1 MVLTAEDRRLLQA
14 SVAKLGCRLEDI
26 GADALNRL
34 FIVFPQS
41 KTYFSHFNLS
51 PGSKDIIHQ
60 GEKVGKALDS
70 ALKHLDDIRGTLS
83 QLSDLHAYN
92 LRVDPVNF
100 KLLIKCFH
108 VSLATHLRT
117 EYSAS
122 ACLAWDKLLEHV
134 SDMLCEKYR

>member
-14 SVAKLGCRLEDI
+14 SVGKLGCRLEDI

-34 FIVFPQS
+34 LIVYPKT
-41 KTYFSHFNLS
+41 KTYFSHYNLS

-60 GEKVGKALDS
+60 GEKVGKALDN
-70 ALKHLDDIRGTLS
+70 ALKHLDDLRGTLS

-100 KLLIKCFH
+100 ELLSKCFI
-108 VSLATHLRT
+108 VSLATHLT
-117 EYSAS
+117 KEYNACC
-122 ACLAWDKLLEHV
+122 CLAWVKFFEQV
-134 SDMLCEKYR
+134 GDMLSKNYR

>member
-14 SVAKLGCRLEDI
+14 STAKLGCRLEDI
-26 GADALNRL
+26 GADGLNRL
-34 FIVFPQS
+34 LVVFPQS
-41 KTYFSHFNLS
+41 KTYFSHLNLN

-100 KLLIKCFH
+100 KLLSKCLQ
-108 VSLATHLRT
+108 VSLATHLRA

-122 ACLAWDKLLEHV
+122 ISLAWDKFFELV
-134 SDMLCEKYR
+134 SDVLCEKYR

>member
-1 MVLTAEDRRLLQA
+1 M
-14 SVAKLGCRLEDI
+14 
-26 GADALNRL
+26 
-34 FIVFPQS
+34 VFPQS

-60 GEKVGKALDS
+60 GEKIGKALDS

-100 KLLIKCFH
+100 QASRGK
-108 VSLATHLRT
+108 ATVTAGWEDRCPVDPD
-117 EYSAS
+117 S
-122 ACLAWDKLLEHV
+122 
-134 SDMLCEKYR
+134 

>member
-92 LRVDPVNF
+92 LRVDP
-100 KLLIKCFH
+100 LLIKCFH

>member
-14 SVAKLGCRLEDI
+14 SVGKLGCRLEDI

-34 FIVFPQS
+34 LMVFPKT
-41 KTYFSHFNLS
+41 KTYFSHYNLS

-60 GEKVGKALDS
+60 GEKVGKALDN
-70 ALKHLDDIRGTLS
+70 ALKHLDDLRGALS

-100 KLLIKCFH
+100 KLLSKCFI
-108 VSLATHLRT
+108 VSLATHLRN
-117 EYSAS
+117 EYNPCV
-122 ACLAWDKLLEHV
+122 CLAWAKFLEQV
-134 SDMLCEKYR
+134 SDVLCEKYR

>member
-14 SVAKLGCRLEDI
+14 SVGKLGCRLEDI

-34 FIVFPQS
+34 LIVFPQS

-51 PGSKDIIHQ
+51 PSSKDIVHQ
-60 GEKVGKALDS
+60 GEKIGKALDS

-100 KLLIKCFH
+100 QLLSKCFQ
-108 VSLATHLRT
+108 VSLATHLRN
-117 EYSAS
+117 EYNATT
-122 ACLAWDKLLEHV
+122 CLAWDKFFEQVADVL
-134 SDMLCEKYR
+134 SEKYR